1 MQRESM
7 KSLLA
12 RWLFAVYS
20 YFSYCYEVWQNR

>member
-1 MQRESM
+1 MQRQSM

-20 YFSYCYEVWQNR
+20 YIFRIPIEV